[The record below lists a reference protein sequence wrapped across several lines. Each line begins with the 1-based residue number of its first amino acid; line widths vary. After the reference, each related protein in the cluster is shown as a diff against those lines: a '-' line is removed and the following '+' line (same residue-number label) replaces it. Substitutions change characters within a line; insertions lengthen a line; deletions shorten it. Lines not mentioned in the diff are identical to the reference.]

1 MSQMKSKSAHM
12 GSRLSLL
19 RVSCLLA
26 RLLLVCPH
34 SSGRGRSEVSRHDYR
49 TLNET
54 VLFEGRFRS
63 MVRRRVLMPDAS
75 TVVDFDVVL
84 QKSASVLVFV
94 WDRSSATTTLIQEYH
109 PGIDRMMVLS
119 QTSCGSP

>member
-54 VLFEGRFRS
+54 VLFEGMLILPLYNRHIVH
-63 MVRRRVLMPDAS
+63 MYIYEI
-75 TVVDFDVVL
+75 
-84 QKSASVLVFV
+84 
-94 WDRSSATTTLIQEYH
+94 TLI
-109 PGIDRMMVLS
+109 
-119 QTSCGSP
+119 